1 MDKRDN
7 NRAYV
12 YILECADG
20 TLYTGW
26 TNDLTARLA
35 AHNSGRGA
43 KYTRGRGPVKL
54 AFSEMFSDRSEALGY
69 EAALK
74 KLSRTEKQNLIAG
87 RRTADGEYLT
97 VLDAQGRACGD
108 QPRAIVHQQGLRHA
122 VVHLWVL
129 ETRDGVPG
137 LWLQRRAL
145 DRPLFPGRYDQAA
158 TGHIGAGEQP
168 RIAILREARE
178 ECGLTL
184 GPADLIALDQ
194 PCHQRYARSD
204 GGLDDEM
211 AYLFLYHRKPG
222 QDFAPG
228 PEVIGMRWAS
238 LAAFGHTLE
247 TGEDLIWPDGERL
260 PVDGLAC
267 YHPAEWKAVKRW
279 MKQNRE

>member
-1 MDKRDN
+1 ME
-7 NRAYV
+7 YV

-43 KYTRGRGPVKL
+43 KYTRGRVPVKL
-54 AFSEMFSDRSEALGY
+54 AFSEVFDDRSEALGY

-74 KLSRTEKQNLIAG
+74 KLTRTEKLNLIAG
-87 RRTADGEYLT
+87 RRAADGEYLT

-108 QPRAIVHQQGLRHA
+108 QPRAVVHRQGLRHA

-137 LWLQRRAL
+137 VWLQRRAL
-145 DRPLFPGRYDQAA
+145 DRPLYPGRYDQAA

-168 RIAILREARE
+168 REAIVREARE
-178 ECGLTL
+178 ECGLVVE
-184 GPADLIALDQ
+184 PDDLTMLDTS
-194 PCHQRYARSD
+194 CHQRYARPD

-211 AYLFLYHRKPG
+211 AYVFLYDRKRG
-222 QDFAPG
+222 QAFAPG
-228 PEVIGMRWAS
+228 SEVIGMRWVS
-238 LAAFGHTLE
+238 LTAFGHTLE
-247 TGEDLIWPDGERL
+247 TGEPLIWPDGEAL
-260 PVDGLAC
+260 GVDGLAC

-279 MKQNRE
+279 IANRHG

>member
-1 MDKRDN
+1 ME
-7 NRAYV
+7 YV

-43 KYTRGRGPVKL
+43 KYTRGRAPVKL
-54 AFSEMFSDRSEALGY
+54 AFSEVFDDRSEALGY

-74 KLSRTEKQNLIAG
+74 KLTRTEKLNLIAG
-87 RRTADGEYLT
+87 RHAADGEYLT

-108 QPRAIVHQQGLRHA
+108 QPRGVVHRQGLRHA

-129 ETRDGVPG
+129 ETRDGMSGV
-137 LWLQRRAL
+137 WLQRRAL
-145 DRPLFPGRYDQAA
+145 DRPLYPGRYDQAA

-168 RIAILREARE
+168 LAAIVREAQE

-184 GPADLIALDQ
+184 DPADLIALDT

-204 GGLDDEM
+204 GGIDDEM
-211 AYLFLYHRKPG
+211 AYVFVYRRKPG
-222 QDFAPG
+222 QAFAPG
-228 PEVIGMRWAS
+228 PEVIGMRWVS
-238 LAAFGHTLE
+238 LAAFEHTLE
-247 TGEDLIWPDGERL
+247 TGADLIWPDGEAL
-260 PVDGLAC
+260 NVDGLAC
-267 YHPAEWKAVKRW
+267 CHPEEWKAVKRW
-279 MKQNRE
+279 MTERQG

>member
-1 MDKRDN
+1 ME
-7 NRAYV
+7 YV

-43 KYTRGRGPVKL
+43 KYTRGRAPVKL
-54 AFSEMFSDRSEALGY
+54 AFSEVFDDRSEALGY

-74 KLSRTEKQNLIAG
+74 KLTRTEKLNLIAG

-108 QPRAIVHQQGLRHA
+108 QPRTVVHRQGLRHA

-129 ETRDGVPG
+129 ETQYGVPG
-137 LWLQRRAL
+137 VWLQRRAL
-145 DRPLFPGRYDQAA
+145 DRPLYPGRYDQAA

-168 RIAILREARE
+168 REAIVREARE
-178 ECGLTL
+178 ECGLVVEPDDLTML
-184 GPADLIALDQ
+184 GA
-194 PCHQRYARSD
+194 PCHQRYARPD

-211 AYLFLYHRKPG
+211 AYIFLYDRKPG
-222 QDFAPG
+222 QAFAPG
-228 PEVIGMRWAS
+228 SEVIGMRWVS

-247 TGEDLIWPDGERL
+247 TGEPLIWPDGEAL
-260 PVDGLAC
+260 DVDGLAC

-279 MKQNRE
+279 LTGQRG

>member
-1 MDKRDN
+1 ME
-7 NRAYV
+7 YV

-43 KYTRGRGPVKL
+43 KYTRGRAPVKL
-54 AFSEMFSDRSEALGY
+54 AFSEVFDDRSEALGY

-74 KLSRTEKQNLIAG
+74 KLTRTEKLNLIAG
-87 RRTADGEYLT
+87 RRAADGEYLT

-108 QPRAIVHQQGLRHA
+108 QPRAVVHRQGLRHA

-137 LWLQRRAL
+137 VWLQRRAL
-145 DRPLFPGRYDQAA
+145 DRPLYPGRYDQAA

-168 RIAILREARE
+168 REAIVREARE
-178 ECGLTL
+178 ECGLIVD
-184 GPADLIALDQ
+184 ADDLTMLDA
-194 PCHQRYARSD
+194 PCHQRYARPD
-204 GGLDDEM
+204 GGLDGEM
-211 AYLFLYHRKPG
+211 AYVFLYDRKRG
-222 QDFAPG
+222 QAFAPG
-228 PEVIGMRWAS
+228 SEVIGMRWVS
-238 LAAFGHTLE
+238 LTAFGHTLE
-247 TGEDLIWPDGERL
+247 TGEPLIWPDGEAL
-260 PVDGLAC
+260 DVDGLAC

-279 MKQNRE
+279 IANRHG